1 MTTKTSKATQASEN
15 GGGSKNLAMEIMGV
29 TKQFGSNVA
38 VNNVS
43 FNVKRG
49 EVLGFLGPNGSGKS
63 TTMRLITSFYT
74 PDSGRIL
81 IEGLDNQQHDKET
94 RAMIGYLPENN
105 PLYGDLLV
113 KEYLNYV
120 ADLRGLTGA
129 GRREKIAV
137 AVDET
142 GIQEV
147 FYKPV
152 STCSKGYRQRTGL
165 AGAILHQPDILIMDE
180 PTEGLDPNQRVPIRE
195 LIRKMGEERTVM
207 LSTHVLPEVEEVCD
221 RLIIIRRGNIV
232 AQGTPDELRNQA
244 LSQSHIV
251 LEAEG
256 EGVEKALDEM
266 DLIES
271 FEADPPTNGRRKYKI
286 SVGSKIDIRPELF
299 KLAKSKDWMLWEL
312 HREAASLGELF
323 RTLTE
328 EGEDM
333 AFDDD
338 DGEYVPNY
346 LVWAILA
353 TIFTFLPFG
362 IVSIIYATQ
371 VNRKVDAGDIA
382 SARKASENAQMW
394 AWLALGTGLAASALL
409 SLAWLLLS

>member
-1 MTTKTSKATQASEN
+1 MTTANTEATQAPEKN

-43 FNVKRG
+43 FDVRRG

-81 IEGLDNQQHDKET
+81 IEGLDNQQYDKET

-120 ADLRGLTGA
+120 ADLRGLAGA
-129 GRREKIAV
+129 ERRENIAM

-195 LIRKMGEERTVM
+195 LIRKMGQERTVM

-232 AQGTPDELRNQA
+232 AEGTPDELRNRA
-244 LSQSHIV
+244 LSQSHVI
-251 LEAEG
+251 LEVEG

-266 DLIES
+266 DFIES
-271 FEADPPTNGRRKYKI
+271 FEAAPVSNGRRRYTI
-286 SVGSKIDIRPELF
+286 SVATDIDIRPELF
-299 KLAKSKDWMLWEL
+299 KLAKNNDWMLWEL
-312 HREAASLGELF
+312 HHEALSLGELF
-323 RTLTE
+323 RTLTDE
-328 EGEDM
+328 SMDMPVTDEGGESE
-333 AFDDD
+333 ANDD
-338 DGEYVPNY
+338 E
-346 LVWAILA
+346 
-353 TIFTFLPFG
+353 
-362 IVSIIYATQ
+362 
-371 VNRKVDAGDIA
+371 
-382 SARKASENAQMW
+382 
-394 AWLALGTGLAASALL
+394 
-409 SLAWLLLS
+409 

>member
-1 MTTKTSKATQASEN
+1 MTTKTSGPTQAPGKN
-15 GGGSKNLAMEIMGV
+15 GGGASKNLAMQIMGV

-43 FNVKRG
+43 FDVKRG

-81 IEGLDNQQHDKET
+81 IEGLDNQQYDKET

-129 GRREKIAV
+129 ERRENISM

-232 AQGTPDELRNQA
+232 AEGTPDELRDQA
-244 LSQSHIV
+244 LSQSFIV
-251 LEAEG
+251 FEVEG
-256 EGVEKALDEM
+256 EGVEKALDGM
-266 DLIES
+266 NLIES
-271 FEADPPTNGRRKYKI
+271 YEADVPTNGRRRYTI
-286 SVGSKIDIRPELF
+286 SVGGDIDIRPELF
-299 KLAKSKDWMLWEL
+299 KLAKSNDWMLWEL
-312 HREAASLGELF
+312 HREALSLGELF
-323 RTLTE
+323 RTLTDE
-328 EGEDM
+328 SMDAPAAEGVGE
-333 AFDDD
+333 AESNDD
-338 DGEYVPNY
+338 E
-346 LVWAILA
+346 
-353 TIFTFLPFG
+353 
-362 IVSIIYATQ
+362 
-371 VNRKVDAGDIA
+371 
-382 SARKASENAQMW
+382 
-394 AWLALGTGLAASALL
+394 
-409 SLAWLLLS
+409 

>member
-15 GGGSKNLAMEIMGV
+15 GGGTKNLAMEIMGV

-43 FNVKRG
+43 FDVKRG

-129 GRREKIAV
+129 ERRENIGV

-232 AQGTPDELRNQA
+232 AEGTPDELRNQA
-244 LSQSHIV
+244 LSQSYIV
-251 LEAEG
+251 FEVEGDGVETALDSMDLVEAYEAE
-256 EGVEKALDEM
+256 
-266 DLIES
+266 
-271 FEADPPTNGRRKYKI
+271 PPANGRTRYTI
-286 SVGSKIDIRPELF
+286 SVATDIDIRPELF
-299 KLAKSKDWMLWEL
+299 KLAKSNDWMLWEL
-312 HREAASLGELF
+312 HREAQSLGELF
-323 RTLTE
+323 RTLTDESMALPAAE
-328 EGEDM
+328 EGVE
-333 AFDDD
+333 
-338 DGEYVPNY
+338 
-346 LVWAILA
+346 
-353 TIFTFLPFG
+353 
-362 IVSIIYATQ
+362 
-371 VNRKVDAGDIA
+371 AG
-382 SARKASENAQMW
+382 SNGNE
-394 AWLALGTGLAASALL
+394 
-409 SLAWLLLS
+409 

>member
-1 MTTKTSKATQASEN
+1 MTTKTSETTEAPEN
-15 GGGSKNLAMEIMGV
+15 GGGPKNLAMEIMGV

-43 FNVKRG
+43 FDVKRG

-63 TTMRLITSFYT
+63 TPMRLITSFYT

-81 IEGLDNQQHDKET
+81 IEGLDNQQYDKET
-94 RAMIGYLPENN
+94 REMIGYLPENN

-120 ADLRGLTGA
+120 ADLRGLSGA
-129 GRREKIAV
+129 ERRENLSV

-232 AQGTPDELRNQA
+232 AEGTPDELRNQA
-244 LSQSHIV
+244 LSQSYIV
-251 LEAEG
+251 FEVEG
-256 EGVEKALDEM
+256 EGVEKALDAM

-271 FEADPPTNGRRKYKI
+271 YEADPPTNGRRRYTI
-286 SVGSKIDIRPELF
+286 SVGADIDIRPELF
-299 KLAKSKDWMLWEL
+299 KLAKSNDWMLWEL
-312 HREAASLGELF
+312 HHEAQSLGELF
-323 RTLTE
+323 RTLTDESMEMPVAE
-328 EGEDM
+328 EGDE
-333 AFDDD
+333 AESD
-338 DGEYVPNY
+338 DGE
-346 LVWAILA
+346 
-353 TIFTFLPFG
+353 
-362 IVSIIYATQ
+362 
-371 VNRKVDAGDIA
+371 
-382 SARKASENAQMW
+382 
-394 AWLALGTGLAASALL
+394 
-409 SLAWLLLS
+409 

>member
-1 MTTKTSKATQASEN
+1 MTSKNSEAAQAQTN
-15 GGGSKNLAMEIMGV
+15 GGASKNLAMQIMGV

-43 FNVKRG
+43 FDVRRG
-49 EVLGFLGPNGSGKS
+49 EVVGFLGPNGSGKS

-74 PDSGRIL
+74 PDRGRIL
-81 IEGLDNQQHDKET
+81 IEGLDNQQYDKET

-105 PLYGDLLV
+105 PLYGDMLV

-120 ADLRGLTGA
+120 ADLRGLKGA
-129 GRREKIAV
+129 PRRENIAT

-221 RLIIIRRGNIV
+221 RLLIIRRGVIV
-232 AQGTPDELRNQA
+232 AQGTPDELRHQA
-244 LSQSHIV
+244 LSQSYV
-251 LEAEG
+251 VFEVEG
-256 EGVEKALDEM
+256 RGVDAALDEM
-266 DLIES
+266 DFIES
-271 FEADPPTNGRRKYKI
+271 YQADHPTNGRRRYRI
-286 SVGSKIDIRPELF
+286 SVAGDLDIRPELF
-299 KLAKSKDWMLWEL
+299 KMAKRNDWMLWEL
-312 HREAASLGELF
+312 HHEAQSLGELF
-323 RTLTE
+323 RTLTDE
-328 EGEDM
+328 SQQLPSDED
-333 AFDDD
+333 
-338 DGEYVPNY
+338 
-346 LVWAILA
+346 
-353 TIFTFLPFG
+353 
-362 IVSIIYATQ
+362 
-371 VNRKVDAGDIA
+371 DAA
-382 SARKASENAQMW
+382 NADV
-394 AWLALGTGLAASALL
+394 
-409 SLAWLLLS
+409 

>member
-1 MTTKTSKATQASEN
+1 MTTKTKESTKAPEKN
-15 GGGSKNLAMEIMGV
+15 GGGSKSLAMEIMGV

-43 FNVKRG
+43 FDVRRG

-74 PDSGRIL
+74 PDSGRIV
-81 IEGLDNQQHDKET
+81 IEGLDNQQYDKET

-120 ADLRGLTGA
+120 ADLRGLSGA
-129 GRREKIAV
+129 GRRENIAV
-137 AVDET
+137 AVEET

-244 LSQSHIV
+244 LSQSHVV
-251 LEAEG
+251 LEVEG

-266 DLIES
+266 DFVGS
-271 FEADPPTNGRRKYKI
+271 YEADPPTNGRRRYTI
-286 SVGSKIDIRPELF
+286 SVATDIDIRPELF
-299 KLAKSKDWMLWEL
+299 KLVKRNDWMLWEL
-312 HREAASLGELF
+312 HHEALSLGELF
-323 RTLTE
+323 RTLTDE
-328 EGEDM
+328 SMGMAAAEG
-333 AFDDD
+333 
-338 DGEYVPNY
+338 G
-346 LVWAILA
+346 
-353 TIFTFLPFG
+353 G
-362 IVSIIYATQ
+362 
-371 VNRKVDAGDIA
+371 DAEANDN
-382 SARKASENAQMW
+382 E
-394 AWLALGTGLAASALL
+394 
-409 SLAWLLLS
+409 

>member
-1 MTTKTSKATQASEN
+1 MTTKTSESTQAPEN

-43 FNVKRG
+43 FDVRRG

-81 IEGLDNQQHDKET
+81 VEGLDNQQYDKET

-129 GRREKIAV
+129 ERRENLAM

-232 AQGTPDELRNQA
+232 AEGTPDELRNQA
-244 LSQSHIV
+244 LSKATLFSKSR
-251 LEAEG
+251 G
-256 EGVEKALDEM
+256 KALRRRLTRWTSSSRMKPIHRQTDE
-266 DLIES
+266 DGTQS
-271 FEADPPTNGRRKYKI
+271 RSAPTSI
-286 SVGSKIDIRPELF
+286 SVPSCSSLPRAKTGCCGSCTMRRR
-299 KLAKSKDWMLWEL
+299 AW
-312 HREAASLGELF
+312 ASC
-323 RTLTE
+323 
-328 EGEDM
+328 
-333 AFDDD
+333 
-338 DGEYVPNY
+338 
-346 LVWAILA
+346 
-353 TIFTFLPFG
+353 
-362 IVSIIYATQ
+362 
-371 VNRKVDAGDIA
+371 
-382 SARKASENAQMW
+382 
-394 AWLALGTGLAASALL
+394 SAL
-409 SLAWLLLS
+409 SPMKAWNCPSPRPNRMTPSNEI

>member
-1 MTTKTSKATQASEN
+1 MTTKTSETTEAPEN
-15 GGGSKNLAMEIMGV
+15 GGGPKNLAMEIMGV

-43 FNVKRG
+43 FDVKRG

-81 IEGLDNQQHDKET
+81 IEGLDNQQYDKET
-94 RAMIGYLPENN
+94 REMIGYLPENN

-120 ADLRGLTGA
+120 ADLRGLSGA
-129 GRREKIAV
+129 ERRENLSV

-232 AQGTPDELRNQA
+232 AEGTPDELRNQA
-244 LSQSHIV
+244 LSQSYIV
-251 LEAEG
+251 FEVEG
-256 EGVEKALDEM
+256 EGVEKALDAM

-271 FEADPPTNGRRKYKI
+271 YEADPPTNGRRRYTI
-286 SVGSKIDIRPELF
+286 SVGADIDIRPELF
-299 KLAKSKDWMLWEL
+299 KLAKSNDWMLWEL
-312 HREAASLGELF
+312 HHEAQSLGELF
-323 RTLTE
+323 RTLTDESMEMPVAE
-328 EGEDM
+328 EGDE
-333 AFDDD
+333 AESD
-338 DGEYVPNY
+338 DGE
-346 LVWAILA
+346 
-353 TIFTFLPFG
+353 
-362 IVSIIYATQ
+362 
-371 VNRKVDAGDIA
+371 
-382 SARKASENAQMW
+382 
-394 AWLALGTGLAASALL
+394 
-409 SLAWLLLS
+409 

>member
-1 MTTKTSKATQASEN
+1 MTTKTKESTKAPAN

-38 VNNVS
+38 VNNVT
-43 FNVKRG
+43 FDVRRG

-113 KEYLNYV
+113 NEYLNYV
-120 ADLRGLTGA
+120 ADLRGLTRA
-129 GRREKIAV
+129 ERRENIAV

-152 STCSKGYRQRTGL
+152 STCSKGFRQRAGL

-195 LIRKMGEERTVM
+195 LIRRMGKERTVM

-232 AQGTPDELRNQA
+232 AQGTP
-244 LSQSHIV
+244 
-251 LEAEG
+251 
-256 EGVEKALDEM
+256 
-266 DLIES
+266 
-271 FEADPPTNGRRKYKI
+271 TNC
-286 SVGSKIDIRPELF
+286 
-299 KLAKSKDWMLWEL
+299 
-312 HREAASLGELF
+312 
-323 RTLTE
+323 
-328 EGEDM
+328 
-333 AFDDD
+333 
-338 DGEYVPNY
+338 VPR
-346 LVWAILA
+346 L
-353 TIFTFLPFG
+353 
-362 IVSIIYATQ
+362 
-371 VNRKVDAGDIA
+371 
-382 SARKASENAQMW
+382 
-394 AWLALGTGLAASALL
+394 
-409 SLAWLLLS
+409 

>member
-1 MTTKTSKATQASEN
+1 MTTKTKEPTKVPEKK
-15 GGGSKNLAMEIMGV
+15 GGGSKNLAMQIMGV

-38 VNNVS
+38 VNNVT
-43 FNVKRG
+43 FDVRRG

-81 IEGLDNQQHDKET
+81 VEGLDNQQYDKET

-120 ADLRGLTGA
+120 ADLRGLSGA
-129 GRREKIAV
+129 ERRENLAV

-152 STCSKGYRQRTGL
+152 STCSKGYRQRAGL

-195 LIRKMGEERTVM
+195 LIRKMGKERTVM

-244 LSQSHIV
+244 LSQSHVV
-251 LEAEG
+251 LEVEG

-266 DLIES
+266 DFVDS
-271 FEADPPTNGRRKYKI
+271 YEADPPTNGRRRYTI
-286 SVGSKIDIRPELF
+286 SIATDIDIRPELF
-299 KLAKSKDWMLWEL
+299 KLVKRNDWMLWEL
-312 HREAASLGELF
+312 HHEALSLGELF
-323 RTLTE
+323 RTLTDE
-328 EGEDM
+328 SMDIP
-333 AFDDD
+333 A
-338 DGEYVPNY
+338 
-346 LVWAILA
+346 
-353 TIFTFLPFG
+353 
-362 IVSIIYATQ
+362 
-371 VNRKVDAGDIA
+371 AGDGGEA
-382 SARKASENAQMW
+382 DANDNE
-394 AWLALGTGLAASALL
+394 
-409 SLAWLLLS
+409 

>member
-1 MTTKTSKATQASEN
+1 MTTKTNKATQATEN
-15 GGGSKNLAMEIMGV
+15 GGGPKNLAMEIMGV

-43 FNVKRG
+43 FDVKRG

-105 PLYGDLLV
+105 PLYGDMLV

-120 ADLRGLTGA
+120 ADLRGMTGA
-129 GRREKIAV
+129 ERRENIGI

-232 AQGTPDELRNQA
+232 AEGTPDELRNQA

-251 LEAEG
+251 FEVEG
-256 EGVEKALDEM
+256 DGVETALDSM
-266 DLIES
+266 DLVES
-271 FEADPPTNGRRKYKI
+271 YEADPPANGRTRYTI
-286 SVGSKIDIRPELF
+286 SVATDIDIRPELF
-299 KLAKSKDWMLWEL
+299 KLAKSNDWMLWEL
-312 HREAASLGELF
+312 HHEAQSLGELF
-323 RTLTE
+323 RTLTDESMVLPAAE
-328 EGEDM
+328 EGVE
-333 AFDDD
+333 
-338 DGEYVPNY
+338 
-346 LVWAILA
+346 
-353 TIFTFLPFG
+353 
-362 IVSIIYATQ
+362 
-371 VNRKVDAGDIA
+371 AG
-382 SARKASENAQMW
+382 SNGNE
-394 AWLALGTGLAASALL
+394 
-409 SLAWLLLS
+409 

>member
-1 MTTKTSKATQASEN
+1 MTTKTSEPTQAPEN
-15 GGGSKNLAMEIMGV
+15 GGGTKNLAMEIMGV

-43 FNVKRG
+43 FDVKRG

-81 IEGLDNQQHDKET
+81 IEGLDNQQYDKET

-129 GRREKIAV
+129 ERREYIGI

-232 AQGTPDELRNQA
+232 EEGTPDELRHRA

-251 LEAEG
+251 YEVEG
-256 EGVEKALDEM
+256 EGVEKALDSM

-271 FEADPPTNGRRKYKI
+271 YEADPPENGRRRYTI
-286 SVGSKIDIRPELF
+286 SVGADIDIRPELF
-299 KLAKSKDWMLWEL
+299 KLAKSNDWMLWEL
-312 HREAASLGELF
+312 HHEAQSLGELF
-323 RTLTE
+323 RTLTDESLDLSRAE
-328 EGEDM
+328 EGDEEDSN
-333 AFDDD
+333 DN
-338 DGEYVPNY
+338 E
-346 LVWAILA
+346 
-353 TIFTFLPFG
+353 
-362 IVSIIYATQ
+362 
-371 VNRKVDAGDIA
+371 
-382 SARKASENAQMW
+382 
-394 AWLALGTGLAASALL
+394 
-409 SLAWLLLS
+409 